1 MESSVRVILAGCGG
15 MSRVWLRYL
24 AERGDVQ
31 IVGLVDPVAGRAAE
45 RAREFEL
52 PAPCFTDIG
61 AALAGCDADL
71 VCDTS
76 VPDAHAGNAAAALA
90 AGCDVFTEKPM
101 TATMEEAR
109 ETAALARRHGRNY
122 AIMQNRRYLRYVR
135 AIRDVIAAGVLGR
148 IGIVNADFYR
158 DPRFDGD
165 FRREMDS
172 PLILDMAIHHFDQ
185 ARCMTGADALAVTCH
200 EFNPEWSWYRHG
212 AGASAIFEMT
222 DGLVYTYRGCWCAS
236 GQITEWPAAWRVI
249 GERGTLTWDGEN
261 APMIALKD
269 ADPREVAA
277 TYTGNTGHPGCLDE
291 MFAARAASRESDTSY
306 ADNIKS
312 LAMCHAAIDSARRA
326 TRIEIDD
333 PLANLS

>member
-24 AERGDVQ
+24 AERRDVQ

-52 PAPCFTDIG
+52 PAPCFTDID

-200 EFNPEWSWYRHG
+200 EFNPAWSWYRHG

-222 DGLVYTYRGCWCAS
+222 DGLVFSYRGCWCAS
-236 GQITEWPAAWRVI
+236 GQITEWPAAWRMV

-291 MFAARAASRESDTSY
+291 MFAARAAGRESDTSY
-306 ADNIKS
+306 ADNIRS
-312 LAMCHAAIDSARRA
+312 LAMCHAAIDSARRSA
-326 TRIEIDD
+326 RIEIDD

>member
-1 MESSVRVILAGCGG
+1 MESPVRVILAGCGG

-24 AERGDVQ
+24 TACADVEL
-31 IVGLVDPVAGRAAE
+31 VGLVDPVAGRAAE
-45 RAREFEL
+45 RAREFEV
-52 PAPCFTDIG
+52 PAPCFTDIES
-61 AALAGCDADL
+61 ALAGCGADL
-71 VCDTS
+71 LCDTS

-109 ETAALARRHGRNY
+109 RTAALARRHGRSY
-122 AIMQNRRYLRYVR
+122 AIMQNRRYLQYVR
-135 AIRDVIAAGVLGR
+135 PIHDLIAAGTLGR

-200 EFNPEWSWYRHG
+200 EFNPSWSWYRHG

-222 DGLVYTYRGCWCAS
+222 DGLVFTYRGCWCAS
-236 GQITEWPAAWRVI
+236 GRITEWPAAWRIV

-261 APMIALKD
+261 APVIEVDD
-269 ADPREVAA
+269 AEPRDVAA
-277 TYTGNTGHPGCLDE
+277 TYTGNLGHEGCLDE
-291 MFAARAASRESDTSY
+291 MFAARAAGRESDTSY
-306 ADNIKS
+306 SDIIRS
-312 LAMCHAAIDSARRA
+312 LALCHAAIASARRRA
-326 TRIEIDD
+326 RIEIGD
-333 PLANLS
+333 PLA